1 MKMESSR
8 HGDHVCFFIIGKIIM
23 KGAHS
28 VESFF
33 SCQKE
38 LVFQHITFPKSRFP
52 CLITVSSFS
61 TICVERRGNQI
72 GFNRKVK
79 QKLD

>member
-1 MKMESSR
+1 MSA
-8 HGDHVCFFIIGKIIM
+8 FLLLGKLM

-33 SCQKE
+33 LARKNWFFSI
-38 LVFQHITFPKSRFP
+38 LHLTKSRFP
-52 CLITVSSFS
+52 CLITFSSFS

-72 GFNRKVK
+72 GFNRKGK